1 MPAYFNN
8 TSTKVSKKSKV
19 KSEKQLLLEKKHKEF
34 LKQVGV
40 TGKKSKS
47 SHFVYTKLAQ
57 EISPSPTSDKMMP
70 MTASKKDTMVYSGEN
85 KLIGI
90 AVLHKSCL
98 QPVFAS
104 NKQAAIDIANMRR

>member
-1 MPAYFNN
+1 
-8 TSTKVSKKSKV
+8 
-19 KSEKQLLLEKKHKEF
+19 
-34 LKQVGV
+34 
-40 TGKKSKS
+40 
-47 SHFVYTKLAQ
+47 
-57 EISPSPTSDKMMP
+57 MMP